1 MKTFAEMRNRR
12 PQGETVWSKKYK
24 RIKTEVQ
31 KTRKKGFVA
40 VIDGDV
46 LDTFRTER
54 DAVKSIETAIK
65 ELV

>member
-31 KTRKKGFVA
+31 KTKKGFVA
-40 VIDGDV
+40 VIDGDI

-65 ELV
+65 ELL

>member
-12 PQGETVWSKKYK
+12 PQGETVWSKKFK

-31 KTRKKGFVA
+31 KTSKGFVA